1 MRVTRILSLVCL
13 AASLCQSPAIAAVA
27 PTDSN
32 ADLQWNSATLQGIRD
47 AKLGAPMVARALAIV
62 HTCMFDAWAA
72 YDEHAVGTQL
82 GGALRRPAA
91 ERSLANK
98 EQAISYAAYR
108 GLVDVLPIDT
118 NSVYIPLMKQL
129 GYDPNDNSTDI
140 ETPTGIGNVACAAV
154 LEFRHHDKSN
164 QLGDLAQGAYSDW
177 TDYRPVNLPSP
188 VPLRSLPSDPNHWQP
203 LSFVS
208 STGDLMTQRFV
219 GAQWSDVTPF
229 ALESGDEFR
238 WLIGLF
244 GPATYGSREYQE
256 QAEELVAMS
265 ATLTDKQK
273 MIAEYWSD
281 GPNSEQPP
289 GHWALFAQRIS
300 ERDHHGLDD
309 DVKMFF
315 ALSNAMFDAGIAAW
329 DAKRTYDSVRP
340 VTAIP
345 FLFRGKTIRAWGGP
359 AKGTLEMDGS
369 QWIPYQAASFPT
381 PPFPDYVSG
390 HSTYSAAAATILKYF
405 TGSDRFGYSVT
416 LPAGSSRIE
425 PGATPASAVVLRW
438 ETFTDAA
445 NEAGVSRRYGG
456 IHFRAADLAGRL
468 LGRMVAFEAW
478 LSIFLYRKNLREFA
492 RVSSEFFLYREK
504 KHVRASGQCEE
515 LGPAHGRFPRFV
527 RDICQRR
534 CLILRRFGSHRV
546 LRCRKKSYDT
556 RSTCPKGNFATS

>member
-1 MRVTRILSLVCL
+1 MNLL
-13 AASLCQSPAIAAVA
+13 AAAIAVSVIIAFQISPTYAVA
-27 PTDSN
+27 AGPPIN
-32 ADLQWNSATLQGIRD
+32 AALHWNSAALQGIRD
-47 AKLGAPMVARALAIV
+47 AKLGAPVVARALAIV
-62 HTCMFDAWAA
+62 HTCMYDAWAA
-72 YDEHAVGTQL
+72 YDERAVGTQL
-82 GGALRRPAA
+82 GGALRRPSS
-91 ERSLANK
+91 ERTLANK

-108 GLVDVLPIDT
+108 ALADVLPVDT

-177 TDYRPVNLPSP
+177 TGYRSVNLSSP
-188 VPLRSLPSDPNHWQP
+188 VPARALPSDPNHWQP

-219 GAQWSDVTPF
+219 GAQWCDVTPF

-238 WLIGLF
+238 WLMRRF
-244 GPATYGSREYQE
+244 GPATYGSQEYQE

-265 ATLTDKQK
+265 ASLSDKQK
-273 MIAEYWSD
+273 MIAEYWFD

-289 GHWALFAQRIS
+289 GHWALFAQWIS
-300 ERDHHGLDD
+300 ERDHHSLDD

-315 ALSNAMFDAGIAAW
+315 ALSNAIFDAGIAAW
-329 DAKRTYDSVRP
+329 DTKRTFDSVRP

-359 AKGTLEMDGS
+359 GKGTVEMDGS

-390 HSTYSAAAATILKYF
+390 HSTYSAAAATILKRF
-405 TGSDRFGYSVT
+405 TGSDRFRYSVT
-416 LPAGSSRIE
+416 LPAATSKIE
-425 PGATPASAVVLRW
+425 PGVTPVSAVVLRW

-445 NEAGVSRRYGG
+445 NEAGMSRRYGG

-468 LGRMVAFEAW
+468 LGRMVAFKAW
-478 LSIFLYRKNLREFA
+478 SKAQSYFDGTVVEQVTGNALEFTLTDA
-492 RVSSEFFLYREK
+492 R
-504 KHVRASGQCEE
+504 
-515 LGPAHGRFPRFV
+515 P
-527 RDICQRR
+527 
-534 CLILRRFGSHRV
+534 
-546 LRCRKKSYDT
+546 
-556 RSTCPKGNFATS
+556 